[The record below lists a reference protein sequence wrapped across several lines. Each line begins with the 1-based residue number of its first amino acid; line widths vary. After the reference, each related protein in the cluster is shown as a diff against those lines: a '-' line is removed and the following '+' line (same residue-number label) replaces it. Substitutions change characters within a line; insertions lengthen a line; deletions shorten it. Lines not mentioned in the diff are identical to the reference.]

1 MPTLPERAP
10 RPELRLL
17 DPTTP
22 GSLERGSRK
31 LWPHSDRTELSSSGY
46 VDEEGLS
53 PGARSASGIPGHAC
67 VRPPSLAVG
76 PIRGAGRQQGLSSPP
91 AAAAAVRARCSPTVG
106 GQLRLCLGPPCLPL
120 ARPPHTCSPRRAPSP
135 SPAATP
141 CDSGY
146 GQDHRAGARD
156 ARNKSQ
162 HLYRLG
168 SDRAGPPGAGP
179 ARGGAWAGAGPG
191 RTGRPA
197 CRSRHLVARRRRRGA
212 NLAQASS
219 ESGPS
224 PGACLR
230 RPSSSEP
237 VCPRKEQTLAGGGQ
251 GRRDASAGHQ
261 RPPTPPRSKVRPS
274 QGSGSAALAQREM
287 GGRSRREAWGG
298 GFGEEG
304 ERGTSRELLPS
315 LTATQRSTSSS
326 YFYFLRVPL
335 TSKMSASLL
344 CRLALG
350 PSSSFSR
357 SLSRITKPIQTS
369 SLWPDFLTFRHQW
382 L

>member
-261 RPPTPPRSKVRPS
+261 RPPPPHQGVRCGPARGAEARLWPS
-274 QGSGSAALAQREM
+274 GRWVGGA
-287 GGRSRREAWGG
+287 GGRPGVGASGKKEK
-298 GFGEEG
+298 GEPPA
-304 ERGTSRELLPS
+304 SCFLLSLLPS
-315 LTATQRSTSSS
+315 APLPPPTSI
-326 YFYFLRVPL
+326 FFGCP
-335 TSKMSASLL
+335 
-344 CRLALG
+344 
-350 PSSSFSR
+350 
-357 SLSRITKPIQTS
+357 
-369 SLWPDFLTFRHQW
+369 
-382 L
+382 